1 MAEPLPL
8 SIFIICHNEED
19 RIGRVLES
27 IKGFADDLVIVD
39 SGSTDKTLG
48 IAKSYT
54 ERVLHRDW
62 EGYGQQKVYA
72 EKQCKHDW
80 ILNLDADEILLDDV
94 KDSIRRVFEMD
105 ADKRAAAYSLR
116 FCNVSSFSKT
126 LKPNPF
132 APVNITPR
140 MYDRNRA
147 GFKDSAVHDK
157 VVTYDGSKPEILSG
171 DVAHIS
177 FKSFS
182 HVWEKTK
189 FYAELQAE
197 DWYKKGRK
205 PGWLRTIFDPPIFFL
220 KQYFLRRF
228 CFIGLEGLVISL
240 ILAAG
245 RVMRIGMTME
255 KWRKN
260 KSV

>member
-1 MAEPLPL
+1 MDKPLPL
-8 SIFIICHNEED
+8 SIFIICHNEEE
-19 RIGRVLES
+19 RIGRVLDS
-27 IKGFADDLVIVD
+27 IKGLSEDIVIVD
-39 SGSTDKTLG
+39 SGSTDCTLE
-48 IAKSYT
+48 IAKHYT
-54 ERVLHRDW
+54 DRVMHRDW
-62 EGYGQQKVYA
+62 EGYGQQKVFG
-72 EKQCKHDW
+72 EQQCKFDW
-80 ILNLDADEILLDDV
+80 ILNLDADEILLDQV
-94 KDSIRRVFEMD
+94 KESIRNVFDTPEEG
-105 ADKRAAAYSLR
+105 RAAAYSLR

-132 APVNITPR
+132 APVNVTPR
-140 MYDRNRA
+140 LYNRQKA

-157 VVTYDGSKPEILSG
+157 VVTYDGSKPAVLKG

-177 FKSFS
+177 FKSFG

-205 PGWLRTIFDPPIFFL
+205 PGILRAVFDPPIFFF

-228 CFIGLEGLVISL
+228 CFIGLEGLIISL

-245 RVMRIGMTME
+245 RALRIGMTME
-255 KWRKN
+255 KWKTRQ
-260 KSV
+260 